1 MITLDQ
7 LEEMFASIRDNTDWD
22 LSAPLLWGYFFT
34 ADQDEQLT
42 DVLPLLE
49 AQGYTFVDLFIPQLD
64 AGEQE
69 YFVLH
74 VEKAEVHTTAS
85 LFVRNGELA
94 EFAAQHDLRSYDGMD
109 VGPLA

>member
-1 MITLDQ
+1 MITLAQ
-7 LEEMFASIRDNTDWD
+7 LEEMFASIRDNTDWN

-42 DVLPLLE
+42 DVIPLLE

-64 AGEQE
+64 DGQDE
-69 YFVLH
+69 YFMLH
-74 VEKAEVHTTAS
+74 VEKAEVHTTAT
-85 LFVRNGELA
+85 LFARNAELEA
-94 EFAAQHDLRSYDGMD
+94 FAAQHGLRSYDGMD